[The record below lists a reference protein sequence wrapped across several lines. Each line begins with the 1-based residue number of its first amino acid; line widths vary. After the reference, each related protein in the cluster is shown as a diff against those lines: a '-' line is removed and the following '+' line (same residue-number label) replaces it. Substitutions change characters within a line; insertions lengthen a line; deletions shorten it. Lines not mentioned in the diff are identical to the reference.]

1 MDNCIFCKI
10 LANQLPSSRLY
21 EDERC
26 SAFLD
31 IRPVNPGHLLVIPNK
46 HAASLSELDPET
58 GAQMFRVGQRMARA
72 LRGGSVR
79 CEGVNFH
86 LADGSAAGQ
95 EVFHV
100 HLHVFPR
107 FAGDAFRVTL
117 GSTLKNSPTKAE
129 LDVIAERLKANL

>member
-21 EDERC
+21 QDDLC
-26 SAFLD
+26 TAFLD

-46 HAASLSELDPET
+46 HAASLAELDPDT
-58 GAQMFRVGQRMARA
+58 GAQIFRVGQRMARA
-72 LRGGSVR
+72 LRGGSLQ
-79 CEGVNFH
+79 CEGVNLFV
-86 LADGSAAGQ
+86 ADGAAAGQ

-117 GSTLKNSPTKAE
+117 GASLKNSPTKAE
-129 LDVIAERLKANL
+129 LDSIAEGLRSRL